1 MAGHLRDDDD
11 VFPEL
16 LEDVMQDTT
25 TATLPKLLDPA
36 GWANTLGLEGVA
48 AWLTARP
55 LAATAASL
63 LILAFAAWLLLVVIR
78 RWVLRIVTRVTQRS
92 PTFWDEVFLQK
103 ELFHRLSLIVPVLLV
118 WQGIAAVPN
127 LAPSIVL
134 FVQRLAIATIVLI
147 GLRSLS
153 ALLAG
158 VGEIYSRYDVARQ
171 RPIKGY
177 LQVVSV
183 VAYIA
188 GAILII
194 ATLVG
199 QSPLFFLSGIGAM
212 TAIIL
217 LIFRDTLLSLVAG
230 IQLTSNDLIRVGDW
244 IEMPQFGA
252 DGDVI
257 DIALNSVR
265 VQNWDRTFTV
275 IPTHK
280 FLEHSFKNWRGM
292 KESGGRR
299 IKRSLFLDMTTIRFL
314 TEEETERFASFT
326 LLADYMTAKQEELE
340 EHNRMVARGD
350 GWVTNERRLTN
361 AGTFRAY
368 VAAYLRNHPRVHQ
381 KMTFLI
387 RQLQPT
393 PEGLPLEIYVF
404 TNDTVWANYEAIQ
417 ADIFDHL
424 LAMIPQ
430 FGLRV
435 YQQPSGSDF
444 ARLSGRSRVRAAV
457 GR

>member
-1 MAGHLRDDDD
+1 
-11 VFPEL
+11 
-16 LEDVMQDTT
+16 MQDTT
-25 TATLPKLLDPA
+25 AATSPALLDPA
-36 GWANTLGLEGVA
+36 GWATALGLEGVA
-48 AWLTARP
+48 AWLNARP
-55 LAATAASL
+55 LAATTASL
-63 LILAFAAWLLLVVIR
+63 VLLAFTAWLLLVLIR
-78 RWVLRIVTRVTQRS
+78 RYVLRVVTRVAQRS
-92 PTFWDEVFLQK
+92 STFWDEVLLQK

-127 LAPSIVL
+127 LAPSIIE
-134 FVQRLAIATIVLI
+134 FVQRLAIATLVLI

-153 ALLAG
+153 ALLSG
-158 VGEIYSRYDVARQ
+158 VSEIYSRYDVARQ

-183 VAYIA
+183 VAHIA
-188 GAILII
+188 GAILVI

-217 LIFRDTLLSLVAG
+217 LVFRDTLLSLVAG

-265 VQNWDRTFTV
+265 VQNWDRTFSV

-280 FLEHSFKNWRGM
+280 FLEHSFRNWRGM
-292 KESGGRR
+292 TESGGRR
-299 IKRSLFLDMTTIRFL
+299 IKRSLHLDMTTVRFL
-314 TEEETERFASFT
+314 TDDEAGRFARFT
-326 LLADYMTAKQEELE
+326 LLADYMAEKRRTLA
-340 EHNRMVARGD
+340 EHNRAVTRGD
-350 GWVTNERRLTN
+350 GWITNERRLTN

-368 VAAYLRNHPRVHQ
+368 IAAYLRSHPRVHQ
-381 KMTFLI
+381 DMTFLI

-404 TNDTVWANYEAIQ
+404 TNDTEWANYEAIQ

-435 YQQPSGSDF
+435 FQKPSGADF
-444 ARLSGRSRVRAAV
+444 GRLSAPPRTRALAIDA
-457 GR
+457 